1 VKPHSGLGDNDRKTP
16 SKDLVRSYQA
26 AIARHVA
33 EHSRAVGRYQQAVAR
48 QDQIV
53 AAQNEAL
60 SAARQAVEQTV
71 IGMAGALGVELT
83 AELLEMGS
91 AEVRRL
97 LRDSRSAPGDGS
109 AR

>member
-1 VKPHSGLGDNDRKTP
+1 VKPRSGPGDNDRKTP

-33 EHSRAVGRYQQAVAR
+33 EHSRAVGRYQQAIAR
-48 QDQIV
+48 QEQIL
-53 AAQNEAL
+53 AAQNEAA
-60 SAARQAVEQTV
+60 SAARQAVDQTV
-71 IGMAGALGVELT
+71 IGMARALGAELT

-97 LRDSRSAPGDGS
+97 LRGSRSAARDGGAS
-109 AR
+109 

>member
-1 VKPHSGLGDNDRKTP
+1 VKPHSGSGDNGRTTP

-33 EHSRAVGRYQQAVAR
+33 EHIRAVGRYEQAIAR
-48 QDQIV
+48 QELIV
-53 AAQNEAL
+53 AAQNEAV

-71 IGMAGALGVELT
+71 IRMAGALGVELT

-97 LRDSRSAPGDGS
+97 LRDSRATPGDGG